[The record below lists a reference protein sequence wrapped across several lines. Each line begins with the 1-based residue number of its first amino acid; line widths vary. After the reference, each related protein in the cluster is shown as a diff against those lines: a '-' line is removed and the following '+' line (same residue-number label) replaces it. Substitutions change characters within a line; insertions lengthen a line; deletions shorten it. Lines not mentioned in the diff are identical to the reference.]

1 MRPYPSPTQAQ
12 TWGTRRGASTESV
25 SYTHLDVYKR
35 QLLAGVDTTPD
46 SPRGTG
52 GRDWSDLPGR
62 MHFIADL
69 FRAYHE
75 DATLFDPPFA
85 D

>member
-1 MRPYPSPTQAQ
+1 MSRHIALLRAINITGRTVKMDRLRA
-12 TWGTRRGASTESV
+12 
-25 SYTHLDVYKR
+25 
-35 QLLAGVDTTPD
+35 LLAEVDTTPD

-52 GRDWSDLPGR
+52 GPDWSDLPGR

-75 DATLFDPPFA
+75 DATLFESPEE
-85 D
+85 

>member
-1 MRPYPSPTQAQ
+1 MLRLGRDLTGDYPAALRTLSHPDLRA
-12 TWGTRRGASTESV
+12 
-25 SYTHLDVYKR
+25 
-35 QLLAGVDTTPD
+35 LLAGVDTTPD

-52 GRDWSDLPGR
+52 GPDWSDLPGR

-75 DATLFDPPFA
+75 DATLFDPPFR